1 MKKKYIKY
9 IIIIVILILIIFGG
23 IKLFSAYQE
32 EKRIT
37 AKLVNEIKNN
47 YTIVED
53 SASKYNEVRENLSK
67 NLNTYYQDD
76 FQKNYDEIRVEF
88 DNYELIMKELKTS
101 IDNINKD
108 CVGYIYKDRDAN
120 HICKDYR
127 KMYEE
132 MVNVYINDI
141 KSFNKIIDKYNED
154 TNNNLEKYKS
164 NLYSDYIDFDKDGVY
179 SGK

>member
-1 MKKKYIKY
+1 M
-9 IIIIVILILIIFGG
+9 
-23 IKLFSAYQE
+23 
-32 EKRIT
+32 
-37 AKLVNEIKNN
+37 
-47 YTIVED
+47 
-53 SASKYNEVRENLSK
+53 SKS
-67 NLNTYYQDD
+67 LNTYYQDD
-76 FQKNYDEIRVEF
+76 FQENYDEIRVEF

-164 NLYSDYIDFDKDGVY
+164 NLYSDYIDYDKNGVY

>member
-1 MKKKYIKY
+1 MEENKKF
-9 IIIIVILILIIFGG
+9 IITIVILVFIILGLGG
-23 IKLFSAYQE
+23 FIYYDKFYKTEKE
-32 EKRIT
+32 EKTIT
-37 AKLVNEIKNN
+37 
-47 YTIVED
+47 T
-53 SASKYNEVRENLSK
+53 
-67 NLNTYYQDD
+67 
-76 FQKNYDEIRVEF
+76 
-88 DNYELIMKELKTS
+88 
-101 IDNINKD
+101 IDNVDIDLNSFYLVGDTLEKFD
-108 CVGYIYKDRDAN
+108 KAFNDKNSTYFGYIYKDRDAN

-179 SGK
+179 NGK